1 MENNAYRVQPKETA
15 KGAVVFLH
23 GLGDSGQGWSM
34 VSRMIWMLEKKL
46 NLISRVFS
54 MKTPKIGFIG
64 IKFNLSH

>member
-34 VSRMIWMLEKKL
+34 VSHMMRMFEKKTYL
-46 NLISRVFS
+46 NF
-54 MKTPKIGFIG
+54 KTSLG
-64 IKFNLSH
+64 